1 MFLMQI
7 TVTRKDTIIL
17 RFICS
22 DDVFKNSQNMY
33 FEMYELNLF
42 HFFPAELAWQAAL
55 KKAKKI
61 NLLTD
66 IGILLMVEKDI
77 SGGVSP
83 DVTDRPGEISDS
95 LTQMINFPTGSLT
108 VILTVLLFGMYFFLL
123 ALVFVL
129 Q

>member
-17 RFICS
+17 RFIRS

-42 HFFPAELAWQAAL
+42 HFFSAEVAWQAAL

-61 NLLTD
+61 
-66 IGILLMVEKDI
+66 
-77 SGGVSP
+77 
-83 DVTDRPGEISDS
+83 
-95 LTQMINFPTGSLT
+95 
-108 VILTVLLFGMYFFLL
+108 Y
-123 ALVFVL
+123 
-129 Q
+129 